1 MIHIQMLH
9 AITSY
14 HNIKGNINE
23 PKQTINLITLLNV
36 NTNNLNM
43 NKKTKATLII
53 TQTKKT
59 TWCGQEGHGR

>member
-43 NKKTKATLII
+43 SKKAKGT
-53 TQTKKT
+53 
-59 TWCGQEGHGR
+59 